1 MWSGVVLG
9 GLGRADLGGVCGLSL
24 GWGQKMASRG
34 VGAGYRRVRQ
44 GVKPG

>member
-1 MWSGVVLG
+1 MWSEVVLG

-24 GWGQKMASRG
+24 GWGQMTSRG